1 MIDDTQDN
9 EKPTSQKNNRM
20 LLHESMTAV
29 KLNEDMEWLT
39 VQVKPGHEEIFRQ
52 ALQDE
57 FDEHTFLF
65 IIDESVLHI
74 GVSADQ
80 AGEYSDMDLR
90 KELKE
95 LLVSADRKQPSAISD
110 IYVAKRLE
118 KIIKEL
124 VTRAFSTIVCMQSE
138 FIDGFR
144 WLSPGFRDALAL
156 LKGEELEFCLLEDLL
171 FVADDFDTLVEQLAQ
186 KTVVVTAVCVNET
199 DDSLERLT
207 PCSQPTPIDLEI
219 TGALA
224 KSEALGKGAAYYH
237 PTPGYDEFLAYC
249 SWRFHEPIPV
259 EDIQSITTIFKRLS
273 DLGLP
278 SSRYFLEL
286 RDLGEDSVFTVFAP
300 DYEEWY
306 AHIWDLE
313 LLRA

>member
-1 MIDDTQDN
+1 MLNSFPRQHSTRVHFTSKPVPQTNRSFCDTCL
-9 EKPTSQKNNRM
+9 NN
-20 LLHESMTAV
+20 
-29 KLNEDMEWLT
+29 LN
-39 VQVKPGHEEIFRQ
+39 IR
-52 ALQDE
+52 
-57 FDEHTFLF
+57 
-65 IIDESVLHI
+65 
-74 GVSADQ
+74 
-80 AGEYSDMDLR
+80 
-90 KELKE
+90 
-95 LLVSADRKQPSAISD
+95 
-110 IYVAKRLE
+110 
-118 KIIKEL
+118 
-124 VTRAFSTIVCMQSE
+124 
-138 FIDGFR
+138 
-144 WLSPGFRDALAL
+144 
-156 LKGEELEFCLLEDLL
+156 EDLL

-207 PCSQPTPIDLEI
+207 PCSQPSPIDPEI

>member
-1 MIDDTQDN
+1 MIDDTQDK
-9 EKPTSQKNNRM
+9 EKTTSSKNNRM
-20 LLHESMTAV
+20 QLHESMTAV
-29 KLNEDMEWLT
+29 KLNEDMEW
-39 VQVKPGHEEIFRQ
+39 
-52 ALQDE
+52 
-57 FDEHTFLF
+57 
-65 IIDESVLHI
+65 
-74 GVSADQ
+74 
-80 AGEYSDMDLR
+80 
-90 KELKE
+90 
-95 LLVSADRKQPSAISD
+95 
-110 IYVAKRLE
+110 
-118 KIIKEL
+118 
-124 VTRAFSTIVCMQSE
+124 
-138 FIDGFR
+138 
-144 WLSPGFRDALAL
+144 
-156 LKGEELEFCLLEDLL
+156 
-171 FVADDFDTLVEQLAQ
+171 
-186 KTVVVTAVCVNET
+186 
-199 DDSLERLT
+199 
-207 PCSQPTPIDLEI
+207 
-219 TGALA
+219 LA

>member
-1 MIDDTQDN
+1 MATA
-9 EKPTSQKNNRM
+9 
-20 LLHESMTAV
+20 LHNLSDYDFSKVPDASNMCFGIVVA
-29 KLNEDMEWLT
+29 EWN
-39 VQVKPGHEEIFRQ
+39 P
-52 ALQDE
+52 
-57 FDEHTFLF
+57 
-65 IIDESVLHI
+65 
-74 GVSADQ
+74 
-80 AGEYSDMDLR
+80 
-90 KELKE
+90 
-95 LLVSADRKQPSAISD
+95 
-110 IYVAKRLE
+110 
-118 KIIKEL
+118 
-124 VTRAFSTIVCMQSE
+124 
-138 FIDGFR
+138 
-144 WLSPGFRDALAL
+144 
-156 LKGEELEFCLLEDLL
+156 
-171 FVADDFDTLVEQLAQ
+171 
-186 KTVVVTAVCVNET
+186 
-199 DDSLERLT
+199 
-207 PCSQPTPIDLEI
+207 EI

-224 KSEALGKGAAYYH
+224 KSEALGKGTAYYH

>member
-1 MIDDTQDN
+1 MIDDTHDN
-9 EKPTSQKNNRM
+9 ENSINNRI
-20 LLHESMTAV
+20 LIHESMTAV
-29 KLNEDMEWLT
+29 NFNEHMKWIT
-39 VQVKPGHEEIFRQ
+39 VQVKPGQEEICLRAMQEKFNDY
-52 ALQDE
+52 ALSFVVDK
-57 FDEHTFLF
+57 TM
-65 IIDESVLHI
+65 LHI

-80 AGEYSDMDLR
+80 AGEYSDTDLR
-90 KELKE
+90 KELKD
-95 LLVSADRKQPSAISD
+95 LLVSPYKKQPSAISN

-118 KIIKEL
+118 KIINAL

-144 WLSPGFRDALAL
+144 WLSPDFRAALAL

-207 PCSQPTPIDLEI
+207 PCSQPTPIDPEI

>member
-1 MIDDTQDN
+1 MIDDTHDN
-9 EKPTSQKNNRM
+9 ENSINNRI
-20 LLHESMTAV
+20 LIHESMTAV
-29 KLNEDMEWLT
+29 NFNEHMKWIT
-39 VQVKPGHEEIFRQ
+39 VQVKPGQEEICLRAMQEKFNDY
-52 ALQDE
+52 ALSFVVDK
-57 FDEHTFLF
+57 TM
-65 IIDESVLHI
+65 LHI
-74 GVSADQ
+74 GVSSDQ
-80 AGEYSDMDLR
+80 AGEYSDTDLR
-90 KELKE
+90 KELKD
-95 LLVSADRKQPSAISD
+95 LLVSPYKKQPSAISN

-118 KIIKEL
+118 KIINAL

-144 WLSPGFRDALAL
+144 WLSPDFRAALAL

-207 PCSQPTPIDLEI
+207 PCSQPTPIDPEI

-224 KSEALGKGAAYYH
+224 KSEALGKGTAYYH

>member
-1 MIDDTQDN
+1 MIDDTHDN
-9 EKPTSQKNNRM
+9 ENSINNRI
-20 LLHESMTAV
+20 LIHESMTAV
-29 KLNEDMEWLT
+29 NFNEHMKWIT
-39 VQVKPGHEEIFRQ
+39 VQVKPGQEEICLRAMQEKFNDY
-52 ALQDE
+52 ALSFVVDK
-57 FDEHTFLF
+57 TM
-65 IIDESVLHI
+65 LHI
-74 GVSADQ
+74 GVSSDQ
-80 AGEYSDMDLR
+80 AGEYSDTDLR
-90 KELKE
+90 KELKD
-95 LLVSADRKQPSAISD
+95 LLVSPYKKQPSAISN

-118 KIIKEL
+118 KIINAL

-144 WLSPGFRDALAL
+144 WLSPDFRAALAL

-186 KTVVVTAVCVNET
+186 KTVVLTAVCVNET

-207 PCSQPTPIDLEI
+207 PCSQPTPIDPEI

>member
-1 MIDDTQDN
+1 MIDDTHDN
-9 EKPTSQKNNRM
+9 ENSINNRI
-20 LLHESMTAV
+20 LIHESMTAV
-29 KLNEDMEWLT
+29 NFNEHMKWIT
-39 VQVKPGHEEIFRQ
+39 VQVKPGQEEICLRAMQEKFNDY
-52 ALQDE
+52 ALSFVVDK
-57 FDEHTFLF
+57 TM
-65 IIDESVLHI
+65 LHI
-74 GVSADQ
+74 GVSSDQ
-80 AGEYSDMDLR
+80 AGEYSDTDLR
-90 KELKE
+90 KELKD
-95 LLVSADRKQPSAISD
+95 LLVSPYKKQPSAISN

-186 KTVVVTAVCVNET
+186 KTVVVTAVCVNEK

-207 PCSQPTPIDLEI
+207 PCSQPTPIDPEI

-224 KSEALGKGAAYYH
+224 KSEALGKGTAYYH

-273 DLGLP
+273 GLGLP
-278 SSRYFLEL
+278 PSRYFLEL

>member
-1 MIDDTQDN
+1 M
-9 EKPTSQKNNRM
+9 
-20 LLHESMTAV
+20 
-29 KLNEDMEWLT
+29 
-39 VQVKPGHEEIFRQ
+39 
-52 ALQDE
+52 
-57 FDEHTFLF
+57 
-65 IIDESVLHI
+65 LHI

-144 WLSPGFRDALAL
+144 WLSPDFRAALAL

-207 PCSQPTPIDLEI
+207 PCSQPTPIDPEI

-224 KSEALGKGAAYYH
+224 KSEALGKGTAYYH

>member
-1 MIDDTQDN
+1 MIDDTQDK
-9 EKPTSQKNNRM
+9 EKPTSSKNNRRQ
-20 LLHESMTAV
+20 LHESMTAV
-29 KLNEDMEWLT
+29 EFNEHMKWFK
-39 VQVKPGHEEIFRQ
+39 VHVNPGHVEICRH

-57 FDEHTFLF
+57 FPKHTFSF
-65 IIDESVLHI
+65 IIDQNVLHI

-80 AGEYSDMDLR
+80 AGEDSDTDLR

-95 LLVSADRKQPSAISD
+95 LLVSPYKKQPSAISN

-186 KTVVVTAVCVNET
+186 KKVVVTAVCLNET
-199 DDSLERLT
+199 DRSMNALYPKD
-207 PCSQPTPIDLEI
+207 QAPIDPEF
-219 TGALA
+219 TGALV
-224 KSEALGKGAAYYH
+224 KSEALGKGTAYYH

>member
-1 MIDDTQDN
+1 MIDDTHDN
-9 EKPTSQKNNRM
+9 ENSINNRI
-20 LLHESMTAV
+20 LIHESMTAV
-29 KLNEDMEWLT
+29 NFNEHMKWIT
-39 VQVKPGHEEIFRQ
+39 VQVKPGQEEICLRAMQEKFNDY
-52 ALQDE
+52 ALSFVVDK
-57 FDEHTFLF
+57 TR
-65 IIDESVLHI
+65 LHI
-74 GVSADQ
+74 GVSSDQ
-80 AGEYSDMDLR
+80 AGEYSDTDLR
-90 KELKE
+90 KELKD
-95 LLVSADRKQPSAISD
+95 LLVSPYKKQPSAISN

-144 WLSPGFRDALAL
+144 WLSPDFRAALAL

-186 KTVVVTAVCVNET
+186 KTVVLTAVCVNET

-207 PCSQPTPIDLEI
+207 PCSQPTPIDPEF
-219 TGALA
+219 TGDLA
-224 KSEALGKGAAYYH
+224 KSEALGKGTAYYH
-237 PTPGYDEFLAYC
+237 PTNGYDEFLAYF

-259 EDIQSITTIFKRLS
+259 EDIQSITAFFKRLS

>member
-1 MIDDTQDN
+1 MIDDTHDN
-9 EKPTSQKNNRM
+9 ENSINNRI
-20 LLHESMTAV
+20 LIHESMTAV
-29 KLNEDMEWLT
+29 NFNEHMKWIT
-39 VQVKPGHEEIFRQ
+39 VQVKPGQEEICLRAMQEKFNDY
-52 ALQDE
+52 ALSFVVDK
-57 FDEHTFLF
+57 TM
-65 IIDESVLHI
+65 LHI
-74 GVSADQ
+74 GVSSDQ
-80 AGEYSDMDLR
+80 AGEYSDTDLH
-90 KELKE
+90 KELKD
-95 LLVSADRKQPSAISD
+95 LLVSPYKKQPSAISN

-118 KIIKEL
+118 KIINAL

-144 WLSPGFRDALAL
+144 WLSPGFRDALAF

-186 KTVVVTAVCVNET
+186 KKVVVTAVCLNET
-199 DDSLERLT
+199 DRSMNALYPKD
-207 PCSQPTPIDLEI
+207 QAPIDPEF
-219 TGALA
+219 TGALV
-224 KSEALGKGAAYYH
+224 KSEALGKGTAYYH
-237 PTPGYDEFLAYC
+237 PTHGYDEFLAYC

>member
-1 MIDDTQDN
+1 MIDDTHDN
-9 EKPTSQKNNRM
+9 ENSINNRI
-20 LLHESMTAV
+20 LIHESMTAV
-29 KLNEDMEWLT
+29 NFNEHMKWIT
-39 VQVKPGHEEIFRQ
+39 VQVKPGQEEICLRAMQEKFNDY
-52 ALQDE
+52 ALSFVVDK
-57 FDEHTFLF
+57 TM
-65 IIDESVLHI
+65 LHI
-74 GVSADQ
+74 GVSSDQ
-80 AGEYSDMDLR
+80 AGEYSDTDLR
-90 KELKE
+90 KELKD
-95 LLVSADRKQPSAISD
+95 LLVSPYKKQPSAISN

-156 LKGEELEFCLLEDLL
+156 LKGEELESCLLEDLL

-207 PCSQPTPIDLEI
+207 PCSQPTPIDPEI

>member
-1 MIDDTQDN
+1 M
-9 EKPTSQKNNRM
+9 
-20 LLHESMTAV
+20 
-29 KLNEDMEWLT
+29 
-39 VQVKPGHEEIFRQ
+39 
-52 ALQDE
+52 
-57 FDEHTFLF
+57 
-65 IIDESVLHI
+65 
-74 GVSADQ
+74 
-80 AGEYSDMDLR
+80 
-90 KELKE
+90 KE
-95 LLVSADRKQPSAISD
+95 LLVSPYKKQPSAISN

-118 KIIKEL
+118 EIIKEL

-144 WLSPGFRDALAL
+144 WLSPGFRDALAF

-199 DDSLERLT
+199 DDSLERFT
-207 PCSQPTPIDLEI
+207 PCSQPTPIDPEI

-224 KSEALGKGAAYYH
+224 KSEALGKGTAYYH
-237 PTPGYDEFLAYC
+237 PTPGYDEFLEYC

>member
-1 MIDDTQDN
+1 MIDDTHDN
-9 EKPTSQKNNRM
+9 ENSINNRI
-20 LLHESMTAV
+20 LIHESMTAV
-29 KLNEDMEWLT
+29 NFNEHMKWIT
-39 VQVKPGHEEIFRQ
+39 VQVKPGQEEICLRAMQEKFNDY
-52 ALQDE
+52 ALSFVVDK
-57 FDEHTFLF
+57 TM
-65 IIDESVLHI
+65 LHI
-74 GVSADQ
+74 GVSSDQ
-80 AGEYSDMDLR
+80 AGEYSDTDLR
-90 KELKE
+90 KELKD
-95 LLVSADRKQPSAISD
+95 LLVSPYKKQPSAISN

-118 KIIKEL
+118 EIINAL

-144 WLSPGFRDALAL
+144 WLSPDFRAALAL

-207 PCSQPTPIDLEI
+207 PCSQPTPIDPEI

-224 KSEALGKGAAYYH
+224 KSEALGKGTAYYH

>member
-1 MIDDTQDN
+1 MIDDTHDN
-9 EKPTSQKNNRM
+9 ENSINNRI

-29 KLNEDMEWLT
+29 KFYEQIEWLT
-39 VQVKPGHEEIFRQ
+39 VQVKPGQEEICLR

-57 FDEHTFLF
+57 FKDYGLSFIVDETM
-65 IIDESVLHI
+65 LHI
-74 GVSADQ
+74 GVSSDQ
-80 AGEYSDMDLR
+80 AGEYSDTDLR

-95 LLVSADRKQPSAISD
+95 LLVSPYKKQPSAISD

-118 KIIKEL
+118 EIINAL

-156 LKGEELEFCLLEDLL
+156 LKGEKLEFCLLEDLL
-171 FVADDFDTLVEQLAQ
+171 LVADDFDTLVERLAQ

-207 PCSQPTPIDLEI
+207 PCSQPTPIDPEI
-219 TGALA
+219 TGDLA
-224 KSEALGKGAAYYH
+224 KTKALGKGAAYYH
-237 PTPGYDEFLAYC
+237 PTSGCDEFLAYC

-259 EDIQSITTIFKRLS
+259 EDVQSITAIFKRLS

-286 RDLGEDSVFTVFAP
+286 RELGEDSVFTVFAP

-306 AHIWDLE
+306 AHIWDY
-313 LLRA
+313 